1 MIMAGMRN
9 FTTPMPFT
17 SPVRAPTASASITE
31 PASPSALSA
40 LNIATMM
47 VLKEMTLETDIS
59 MPPMNRT
66 LLWAM
71 ATIASTAH
79 WAMML
84 RMLPTLRKD
93 GETIAMSTTI
103 AARMT

>member
-1 MIMAGMRN
+1 
-9 FTTPMPFT
+9 
-17 SPVRAPTASASITE
+17 
-31 PASPSALSA
+31 
-40 LNIATMM
+40 MM
-47 VLKEMTLETDIS
+47 VPKEMTLDTDMS

-71 ATIASTAH
+71 DTIASTAH

-84 RMLPTLRKD
+84 RILPILRND

-103 AARMT
+103 TARMT